1 MRWFGEHRR
10 FGGHGWGRLGRGESG
25 SATIPL
31 RREVACRDGT
41 REENMIPD
49 LLDSMPW
56 SIHGAVAL
64 ALVAGL
70 VVWIFGRRL
79 FRPMLVLAG
88 VVFAAGGGGAVWGG
102 GGGGVRGGGG
112 GWGGGA
118 AIPHEWSILW
128 PVGIGAVV
136 AMLVAIMAYRF
147 VMGLLLALSLG
158 LAAPLGFFTYAEITG
173 MYEGQPASAIPDD
186 ELIPD
191 QLRDPLKQIGKQLDE
206 QAQHLLE
213 RTAEPD
219 DETAAAEEQPAW
231 RQRLDDTV
239 KFIRETASQKWS
251 DAPGAEKSLTVLFAA
266 GGVIVGI
273 VIGVLL
279 PTLSASV
286 VTSLAGSLIILT
298 SGYWLLMRSGMSV
311 DGYLPHSAATSL
323 AWWLGTAVIGLLIQL
338 RLGVK
343 KADKG

>member
-1 MRWFGEHRR
+1 
-10 FGGHGWGRLGRGESG
+10 
-25 SATIPL
+25 
-31 RREVACRDGT
+31 
-41 REENMIPD
+41 MIPD

-56 SIHGAVAL
+56 SVHGAVGL

-79 FRPMLVLAG
+79 FRPMLVLT
-88 VVFAAGGGGAVWGG
+88 
-102 GGGGVRGGGG
+102 GGVFGAALGLVA
-112 GWGGGA
+112 GA

-136 AMLVAIMAYRF
+136 AMLGAIMAFRF

-158 LAAPLGFFTYAEITG
+158 LAAPLGFFSYAELTG
-173 MYEGQPASAIPDD
+173 MYEGHPASAIPDD
-186 ELIPD
+186 ELIPS
-191 QLRDPLKQIGKQLDE
+191 QLRDPLKQIGRQLDE
-206 QAQHLLE
+206 QTKRLLE
-213 RTAEPD
+213 RTAEPE
-219 DETAAAEEQPAW
+219 DETVAAEEQPAW

-239 KFIRETASQKWS
+239 KFLLETASQKWS
-251 DAPGAEKSLTVLFAA
+251 DAPGAEKLLTVLFAA
-266 GGVIVGI
+266 GGVVGGI

-298 SGYWLLMRSGMSV
+298 SGYWLLMRSGLSV
-311 DGYLPHSAATSL
+311 EAAMPHSAAASL
-323 AWWLGTAVIGLLIQL
+323 AWWLGTAVIGLFIQL

-343 KADKG
+343 KTDKG

>member
-1 MRWFGEHRR
+1 
-10 FGGHGWGRLGRGESG
+10 
-25 SATIPL
+25 
-31 RREVACRDGT
+31 
-41 REENMIPD
+41 MIPD

-70 VVWIFGRRL
+70 VVWVFGRRL
-79 FRPMLVLAG
+79 FRPMLVLVGAVFGAAVGLVAG
-88 VVFAAGGGGAVWGG
+88 V
-102 GGGGVRGGGG
+102 
-112 GWGGGA
+112 

-147 VMGLLLALSLG
+147 VMGMLLALSLG
-158 LAAPLGFFTYAEITG
+158 LAAPLGFFTYAEMTG
-173 MYEGQPASAIPDD
+173 MYAGEAASPIPDD

-191 QLRDPLKQIGKQLDE
+191 QLRDPLKQIGKQIDE
-206 QAQHLLE
+206 QTKRLLE
-213 RTAEPD
+213 RSAKPE
-219 DETAAAEEQPAW
+219 DEAAKGQEQPAW
-231 RQRLDDTV
+231 RQRLDDTA
-239 KFIRETASQKWS
+239 KFILETASQKWS
-251 DAPGAEKSLTVLFAA
+251 DAPGAEKLLTVLFAA
-266 GGVIVGI
+266 GGVIGGI
-273 VIGVLL
+273 IVGVLL

-298 SGYWLLMRSGMSV
+298 SGYWLLLRSEMSV
-311 DGYLPHSAATSL
+311 DRFLPHSAATSL
-323 AWWLGTAVIGLLIQL
+323 AWWLGTAVIGLFIQL